1 ASATILAKSSRM
13 NCPPHRHQPLPLALR
28 LPHHTAQIAAADP
41 ADPIDR
47 DTARCLQNDLRF
59 AALTEH
65 VHMGRVVII
74 RKNHEPEAVR
84 AVHRHH
90 EANPSMLGF
99 QDVDE
104 RRHARPRVSAMISSV
119 VRPLVVVPRIR
130 SNLLGRTRPL
140 PILRRN
146 ARPSSAISKS
156 TLLPGLMPRRSRTG
170 FGIVTCPL
178 RVTVTL
184 TGASV
189 ILPTLWVL
197 PRGTR
202 WCQSPARAT
211 RHRAVGWVSA

>member
-1 ASATILAKSSRM
+1 
-13 NCPPHRHQPLPLALR
+13 ALR

-41 ADPIDR
+41 GDPIDR

-99 QDVDE
+99 QDFDE
-104 RRHARPRVSAMISSV
+104 RRHARRRVSAMISSV
-119 VRPLVVVPRIR
+119 VRPLVAIPRIR
-130 SNLLGRTRPL
+130 TNGLGRTLLL

-178 RVTVTL
+178 RVTVAR
-184 TGASV
+184 TGVSV
-189 ILPTLWVL
+189 ILVRPPVL
-197 PRGTR
+197 PLRAQS
-202 WCQSPARAT
+202 CQPPPCVPGAA
-211 RHRAVGWVSA
+211 A